1 MDMPNSGDRSNGAA
15 APKKP
20 ESQSGA
26 AKKKKKKGG
35 GGGPRPQDDAA
46 IAARVQLLE
55 ELDNAP
61 QPQREEQWSTVSKNA
76 LPKTV
81 AKTVAK
87 AVVKDPSSV
96 AESHATGHAF
106 GALTKFMEADGDGDG
121 DGDESGDEPGEAS
134 AGAFNVSDFKV
145 SRPFYHTFE
154 DTGKGVWCCVVTSP
168 SGFDSAPIPITATVK
183 RAGKLKPNSPP
194 PALVPEEEAEVVLD
208 FKRRQKEERK
218 KAAAEGGKKKKKK
231 KKGGGAAAAEDA
243 PPPPDTSEVIV
254 TQNPLPSGPEDK
266 ARLSKEILDDLFAA
280 SAYRPPTTD
289 AVPDPNGSDNFYNG
303 SDPRHDSRGPARG
316 VPPPPGL
323 GGFVR
328 PVPTRREEHVESPP
342 LHAERPATA
351 AADTDP
357 PLYAEQ
363 PATAAADSA
372 AIVAQMQA
380 QMARMMQAQQG
391 ALISQQ
397 AAALEQAQAQMLA
410 MQRQMAEM
418 QRQLEET
425 RAREAAAPRRG
436 PARGERSAASERDW
450 RADAPGPVGVEALEA
465 NPRDKSRGGSSGAG
479 NGGVRPNPFRRTKQ
493 APAVPPPP
501 GFEPK
506 PRDPNAYVPP
516 ALRGAARE

>member
-1 MDMPNSGDRSNGAA
+1 MEPSPAA
-15 APKKP
+15 HLGSVRKSSFHRDVD
-20 ESQSGA
+20 SQTRLTSVPPSPLHL
-26 AKKKKKKGG
+26 
-35 GGGPRPQDDAA
+35 PR
-46 IAARVQLLE
+46 LE

-81 AKTVAK
+81 AKTAAK
-87 AVVKDPSSV
+87 AVVKDPSSAV
-96 AESHATGHAF
+96 DAHATGHAF
-106 GALTKFMEADGDGDG
+106 GALTKFMEADGDGNG
-121 DGDESGDEPGEAS
+121 DGDESEDELGEAS

-183 RAGKLKPNSPP
+183 RASKLKPNSPP

-208 FKRRQKEERK
+208 LKRRQKEERK

-231 KKGGGAAAAEDA
+231 KKKKGGAVAAAEDA
-243 PPPPDTSEVIV
+243 PAPPDASEVTV
-254 TQNPLPSGPEDK
+254 TQNPVPSEPEDK

-280 SAYRPPTTD
+280 SAYRPPDPD
-289 AVPDPNGSDNFYNG
+289 AGPDVGKHSAHPEDPANG
-303 SDPRHDSRGPARG
+303 SDPRHASDARARDSSGGG

-323 GGFVR
+323 GGFVLR
-328 PVPTRREEHVESPP
+328 PGPTHAREERVESPP
-342 LHAERPATA
+342 LPHAEG
-351 AADTDP
+351 
-357 PLYAEQ
+357 

-397 AAALEQAQAQMLA
+397 AAALEQAQAQMFA

-425 RAREAAAPRRG
+425 RAREAAPRRG
-436 PARGERSAASERDW
+436 PARGERSAASDRDW
-450 RADAPGPVGVEALEA
+450 RADAPGPMGVEALEA
-465 NPRDKSRGGSSGAG
+465 NPRDKNRGDGSSGAG
-479 NGGVRPNPFRRTKQ
+479 NGGVRPNPFRRARQ

-516 ALRGAARE
+516 ALRGAAREEQG

>member
-1 MDMPNSGDRSNGAA
+1 MEPSPAA
-15 APKKP
+15 HLGSVRKSSFHRDVD
-20 ESQSGA
+20 SQTRLTSVPPSPLHL
-26 AKKKKKKGG
+26 
-35 GGGPRPQDDAA
+35 PR
-46 IAARVQLLE
+46 LE

-81 AKTVAK
+81 AKTAAK
-87 AVVKDPSSV
+87 AVVKDPSATV
-96 AESHATGHAF
+96 AAHATGHAF
-106 GALTKFMEADGDGDG
+106 GALTKFMEADE
-121 DGDESGDEPGEAS
+121 DGDEDEDEDEPGEAS

-194 PALVPEEEAEVVLD
+194 PALVPEEEAQVVLD

-231 KKGGGAAAAEDA
+231 KKGAGAAAATDDIVSDG
-243 PPPPDTSEVIV
+243 PTPLSDTSEVTV
-254 TQNPLPSGPEDK
+254 TQNPAPEVTGPEDK
-266 ARLSKEILDDLFAA
+266 SRLTKEILHDLFAPA
-280 SAYRPPTTD
+280 RYRPPGAD
-289 AVPDPNGSDNFYNG
+289 AVPDSAATSTGSG
-303 SDPRHDSRGPARG
+303 PRASDARHDSNAHHDARGGARG
-316 VPPPPGL
+316 VPP
-323 GGFVR
+323 GFVR
-328 PVPTRREEHVESPP
+328 LSPTRREEHVEPP
-342 LHAERPATA
+342 PPHATER
-351 AADTDP
+351 
-357 PLYAEQ
+357 
-363 PATAAADSA
+363 AAADSA
-372 AIVAQMQA
+372 TIVAQMQA

-425 RAREAAAPRRG
+425 RAREAQPRGR
-436 PARGERSAASERDW
+436 ARGEGRGARGEGRSAASNRDW
-450 RADAPGPVGVEALEA
+450 RSDAPGPVGVDALEA
-465 NPRDKSRGGSSGAG
+465 NGLDTNGLETGGGAG
-479 NGGVRPNPFRRTKQ
+479 NGGVRPNPFRRAKQ
-493 APAVPPPP
+493 APVASPPP

-516 ALRGAARE
+516 ALRGAAREEQG